1 MSGTM
6 TGKWLLMAAA
16 ASMLLSACSQKA
28 DAPVETAGP
37 PSVTALPTASPS
49 PAPSAAPAFTA
60 PLTGEALQGPIDS
73 RPYLVM
79 INNHAKARPQSG
91 LGSADLLYEVLA
103 EGEITRFL
111 AVFQSRAFDGAIG
124 PVRSIRPYFID
135 VGKSQDAILI
145 HSGGSPDG
153 YAMLSREKLDHMDE
167 ITNAG
172 AYFWRDKSRKAPHNL
187 YTSLEKLAAGA
198 AKKKFE
204 TAQTGAVRTLPFVSD
219 LQQAPP
225 GSPSSGLEVTFL
237 LQSYKVSYRYDA
249 ESLTY
254 KRSINGEPHV
264 DLNDGKQ
271 LEAANVV
278 VLEAP
283 HRVLDDVGRREV
295 DLDRGGRAKLFQRGQ
310 ARDIQWKRSG
320 TDDPIRFYDSETEAP
335 LYPGQTHVLIVPDKP
350 GLEQRLAVLP

>member
-6 TGKWLLMAAA
+6 TGKGLLLAAA
-16 ASMLLSACSQKA
+16 ASMLLSACSQAA
-28 DAPVETAGP
+28 DAPAETAGP
-37 PSVTALPTASPS
+37 PSAVASPTASPS
-49 PAPSAAPAFTA
+49 PTPSAAPAFTA
-60 PLTGEALQGPIDS
+60 PLTGEAAQGPIDS

-91 LGSADLLYEVLA
+91 LGSADLVYEVLA

-135 VGKSQDAILI
+135 VGKSLDAVLI

-153 YAMLSREKLDHMDE
+153 YGMLSREKLDHMDE

-187 YTSLEKLAAGA
+187 YTSLEKLAAGS
-198 AKKKFE
+198 AKKGFE
-204 TAQTGAVRTLPFVSD
+204 TTQRGAVRTLPFVSD
-219 LQQAPP
+219 PEQAPP
-225 GSPSSGLEVTFL
+225 GRPSSGLEVTFL
-237 LQSYKVSYRYDA
+237 LESYKVSYAYDA
-249 ESLTY
+249 AARTY
-254 KRSINGEPHV
+254 KRAINGEPHV
-264 DLNDGKQ
+264 DQNDGKQ

-295 DLDRGGRAKLFQRGQ
+295 DLDQGGRAVLFQRGL
-310 ARDIQWKRSG
+310 ARDVEWKRG
-320 TDDPIRFYDSETEAP
+320 GEQDLIRFYESETEVP
-335 LYPGQTHVLIVPDKP
+335 LYPGQTHVLIVPEKP
-350 GLEQRLAVLP
+350 GLDQRLSVLP